1 MITARKKRFIEF
13 YLQSWNASEAAR
25 KAGYATPG
33 QAGYVLLK
41 DSEIQAGVSARMR
54 EAAMG
59 TDEVLLRLKQQAT
72 ANMADFLIIDTVTDP
87 KTGQSVEQVRVN
99 WEAVRERGYLV
110 RKLSWSRNGDPVLE
124 LYDAQNA
131 LIQIGRAQKLFVDAV
146 DMTNRLDQVEV
157 KIYIPDNGRDD

>member
-25 KAGYATPG
+25 KAGYAKPG
-33 QAGYVLLK
+33 QAGSRLLK
-41 DSEIQAGVSARMR
+41 DVEIQAGVSKRMR
-54 EAAMG
+54 EATMG

-72 ANMADFLIIDTVTDP
+72 ANLADFLIIDTVIDP
-87 KTGQSVEQVRVN
+87 NTGQVRDQVHVN
-99 WEAVRERGYLV
+99 WEVVKERGYLMH
-110 RKLSWSRNGDPVLE
+110 KLSWSRNGDPVLE

-131 LIQIGRAQKLFVDAV
+131 LIQIGRAQKLFVDTV

-157 KIYIPDNGRDD
+157 RIYIPDNGRDH